1 MICSKGRA
9 ETKMPLSKSA
19 CRTVANLPKGR
30 LWSLWPDDL
39 FSPLDCQTFAECFPR
54 HSTTNLKPGFQ
65 VAAFRKDA
73 GTSALAWPQSPIKGF
88 AVTHS
93 GMTQHYGS
101 QILSWPRQRHHTKTC
116 MLEGSIQL
124 QLIHQDT
131 KKFPPYEKKRMSVK
145 PLIVFFGKWATL

>member
-19 CRTVANLPKGR
+19 CRTVGNLPKGR

-54 HSTTNLKPGFQ
+54 HSTTNLKRGFQ

-88 AVTHS
+88 AVTQA
-93 GMTQHYGS
+93 GMAQHYGS
-101 QILSWPRQRHHTKTC
+101 QILSRPRQDIIRRHACLKVLYSSNLYTKTPR
-116 MLEGSIQL
+116 S
-124 QLIHQDT
+124 
-131 KKFPPYEKKRMSVK
+131 FPHMKKKRMSVK
-145 PLIVFFGKWATL
+145 PLNGYIGKWATL